1 MRELTTR
8 TWLTCISMLTHD
20 YIAYSTWAFLYR
32 RFSASM
38 VCLPRYFGKRFRTHV
53 HIQYVHPNILETL
66 CNSLGGT
73 YTVATA
79 WQMRFVV
86 DAGTCYMF
94 PPCSI
99 SRQAVHMSTQFVNLK
114 VSKIITA
121 RDSLLYICFSYLK
134 RFKVCYLLDK
144 T

>member
-1 MRELTTR
+1 MRELTTQ
-8 TWLTCISMLTHD
+8 TWLTCISVLVHD

-32 RFSASM
+32 WFSAS
-38 VCLPRYFGKRFRTHV
+38 VICLPRPFRKRFRTHV
-53 HIQYVHPNILETL
+53 HIKYVHPNILETL
-66 CNSLGGT
+66 CIIHWVKLIQWQ
-73 YTVATA
+73 

-86 DAGTCYMF
+86 DVGTCYMF

-99 SRQAVHMSTQFVNLK
+99 SRQAVHMSTQFLNLK

-134 RFKVCYLLDK
+134 RFKVCYLFDK